1 MPNSAPATHKE
12 REAFLLTLLGK
23 GSQMH
28 HSSYCS
34 EKIKYA
40 LDPWATRDILRGA
53 LDLDNQVLFES
64 FEVR

>member
-1 MPNSAPATHKE
+1 MPNSAPATLKE

-28 HSSYCS
+28 HSSYCY

-40 LDPWATRDILRGA
+40 LDPWVTRDVLLGA
-53 LDLDNQVLFES
+53 LDLENQMLFEKAAQA
-64 FEVR
+64 